1 MKINFYTIFQI
12 WGEHSWLLKVCM
24 QMGTDDAWGFP
35 NQEENCP
42 DLLVFVVATC
52 VPVGSSRTQ
61 KNQGDFI
68 PLLPEEVHT
77 RHSSRHVLWSCLSR
91 KDPEIGCTE
100 GWGAGSHRCFTLL
113 FALERSDF
121 YFIFLPGASDLLV
134 AYYYMN
140 ICCWEC
146 SLDQNLGDNSFLLC
160 KDGELT
166 CIVIASRQTLLSLS
180 IASCLWV

>member
-1 MKINFYTIFQI
+1 MYADGYWWCLRFPKPGRKLPRLVGVCCCYLCACGQQQDTEESRRF
-12 WGEHSWLLKVCM
+12 HSVA
-24 QMGTDDAWGFP
+24 AWR
-35 NQEENCP
+35 
-42 DLLVFVVATC
+42 
-52 VPVGSSRTQ
+52 SS
-61 KNQGDFI
+61 
-68 PLLPEEVHT
+68 HT
-77 RHSSRHVLWSCLSR
+77 AQQQARALELLSR

-121 YFIFLPGASDLLV
+121 YFIFLPGASDLLI

-180 IASCLWV
+180 IASCLWL